1 MRTWSKGHK
10 GLRQLCPKKGFNK
23 YTETCKNTLYTQ
35 TYKNTQEHTHDM
47 PQNEINC
54 IQIVKLISADF
65 GSV

>member
-1 MRTWSKGHK
+1 MIKR
-10 GLRQLCPKKGFNK
+10 PKKPEEIILLTKVSTK
-23 YTETCKNTLYTQ
+23 YKDLHTFTQYTRQTDTNTYTQ
-35 TYKNTQEHTHDM
+35 DM